1 LKKVLFVTSC
11 TRYVRELC
19 YASMDF
25 WKVSMLVDLRLTPQE
40 ITTNRYDFIFFDI
53 GLTGLYAPDLLER
66 IIAVRGHPPVFI
78 LSREF
83 CFTFCS
89 MAQKAGACGYF
100 QIPYR
105 FPVLLR
111 KINRFFVAAG
121 LSRDQEDGDSTDS
134 ILQKTI
140 LGTSAVM
147 CKLRREILA
156 LRMHTEPVLIH
167 GETGSGKD
175 LAARAIHEHS
185 SLAAGPY
192 RAWNASC
199 ITASLAESTLFGSRK
214 GAFTDAVGSPGL
226 FESADGGTLFIDE
239 IGELDL
245 TLQPKFLRVLEDK
258 QVQPVGSSGRVPVD
272 FRLVCA
278 TNRYLHESVAA
289 GCFRADLYHR
299 LDVLRLEIPPLREHP
314 EDIPLLVSGLLK
326 KYRKVLSDDALGMLH
341 DHPWPGNV
349 RQLRNCVVRASCNAS
364 GDVIH
369 PAQIHF

>member
-25 WKVSMLVDLRLTPQE
+25 WKVSMLADLRLAHQE
-40 ITTNRYDFIFFDI
+40 ITANRYDFIFFDI

-66 IIAVRGHPPVFI
+66 ITAVRGHPPVFI

-89 MAQKAGACGYF
+89 MAQKAGVCGYF

-105 FPVLLR
+105 FPVLLHR
-111 KINRFFVAAG
+111 INRFFAAAG
-121 LSRDQEDGDSTDS
+121 ADAQPHGDSP
-134 ILQKTI
+134 LQDTI
-140 LGTSAVM
+140 LGTSAAM
-147 CKLRREILA
+147 RNLRRDILA

-185 SLAAGPY
+185 PLAEGPY

-214 GAFTDAVGSPGL
+214 GAFTDAVASPGL
-226 FESADGGTLFIDE
+226 FETADGGTLFIDE

-258 QVQPVGSSGRVPVD
+258 QVQPVGASRCVPVD

-278 TNRYLHESVAA
+278 TNRCLYDTVAA
-289 GCFRADLYHR
+289 GGFRADLYHR

-314 EDIPLLVSGLLK
+314 EDIPLLVSGLLH
-326 KYRKVLSDDALGMLH
+326 KYRKVLSDDALGILH